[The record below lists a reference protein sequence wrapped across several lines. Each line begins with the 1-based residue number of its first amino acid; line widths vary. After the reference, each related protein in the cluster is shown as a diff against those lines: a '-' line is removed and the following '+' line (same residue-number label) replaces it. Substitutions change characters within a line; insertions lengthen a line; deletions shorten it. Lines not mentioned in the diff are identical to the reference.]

1 MSPRNPKRSS
11 RRTQPATRQAST
23 ARPASATRTPSQTR
37 TPPRIPQLGADRE
50 LVTGVRASLAV
61 LRTRREDIL
70 RVCFNAAV
78 RQDLAELLSFAAAER
93 MECTDLSDAELSRI
107 ADSNQH
113 EGVCIETKPRRWTP
127 PKVLAERLIAARGV
141 AVAFDRV
148 RNPYNIGAIIRSA
161 AFFGIDA
168 AILGMPAPHPALTS
182 QAVRVAEGGAE
193 HLLLTR
199 TTDLADTLAR
209 LRSVGVSVIGAEDDG
224 AHNAVGY
231 TFKRPCVLV
240 LGHEREG
247 ISQKVRAQC
256 DAMVAIAGAGSV
268 HSLNVSIAA
277 SVLLSEIQRGRL
289 GSK

>member
-1 MSPRNPKRSS
+1 MSPRNPKRSP
-11 RRTQPATRQAST
+11 RTAQPAKRLDSTTRG
-23 ARPASATRTPSQTR
+23 PSQTR
-37 TPPRIPQLGADRE
+37 TPRRAPHLGADRE
-50 LVTGVRASLAV
+50 LVTGVRATLAV
-61 LRTRREDIL
+61 LRTRRDDIL
-70 RVCFNAAV
+70 RVCFSAAV
-78 RQDLAELLSFAAAER
+78 RQDLADLLSFAATQR
-93 MECTDLSDAELSRI
+93 VECTALSEAELSRI

-113 EGVCIETKPRRWTP
+113 EGVYIETKPRRWTP
-127 PKVLAERLIAARGV
+127 PKVLAERLVAAQGV

-148 RNPYNIGAIIRSA
+148 RNPYNIGAVLRSA

-199 TTDLADTLAR
+199 TTDLADTLSR
-209 LRSVGVSVIGAEDDG
+209 LRAGGVTVVGAEDDG
-224 AHNAVGY
+224 SHNAIGY

-277 SVLLSEIQRGRL
+277 SVLLSEIQRERL
-289 GSK
+289 GSH

>member
-1 MSPRNPKRSS
+1 M
-11 RRTQPATRQAST
+11 PARA
-23 ARPASATRTPSQTR
+23 
-37 TPPRIPQLGADRE
+37 PQLGAEFE

-70 RVCFNAAV
+70 RVCFSAAV
-78 RQDLAELLSFAAAER
+78 RHDLAELLSFAAAQHL
-93 MECTDLSDAELSRI
+93 ECTALSEAELSSI

-127 PKVLAERLIAARGV
+127 PKVLAERLIAAQHQGV

-148 RNPYNIGAIIRSA
+148 RNPYNIGAVLRSA
-161 AFFGIDA
+161 AFFGIDG

-209 LRSVGVSVIGAEDDG
+209 LRSVGVTVIGAEDDG
-224 AHNAVGY
+224 SHNAVGY

-247 ISQKVRAQC
+247 ISPKVRAQC

-289 GSK
+289 GRK